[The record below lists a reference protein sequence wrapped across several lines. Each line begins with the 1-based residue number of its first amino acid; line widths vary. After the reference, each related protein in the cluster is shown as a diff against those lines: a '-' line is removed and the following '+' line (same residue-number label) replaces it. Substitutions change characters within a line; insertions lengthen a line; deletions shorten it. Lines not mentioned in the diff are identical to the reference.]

1 MNKLARTHLHRICVP
16 WRTLMIKLFKS
27 ISLYP
32 LTSSPASVF
41 SSELPGDSSVEMW
54 SFIFFREKLSGWS
67 LSSLKSSES
76 ASHCS
81 SEGPGFDRS
90 IDHWFSRFCLRLFWR
105 FLLSTRSRKSFNF
118 SFLSVK
124 ASLFFIPVILVQY
137 SNLSHNKIF
146 VVLLMSQSPR
156 CPA

>member
-1 MNKLARTHLHRICVP
+1 
-16 WRTLMIKLFKS
+16 MIKLFKS

-118 SFLSVK
+118 SFLSIK
-124 ASLFFIPVILVQY
+124 ASLFLFQSFLFNTQIYPIITFLSSY
-137 SNLSHNKIF
+137 SCHSHRDVRHNLC
-146 VVLLMSQSPR
+146 VVRDFLGR
-156 CPA
+156 VTNA